1 MSLCKDQWRN
11 FVAKSSYQHL
21 LKEKGISN
29 DQFWRDYRVY
39 DEISSYMGYPGE
51 ILERVSS
58 LISPGSTIL
67 DIGAGTG
74 AFAIPLAQKAGR
86 VIALDSS
93 SYQLG
98 ILNEKA
104 AARGIENIVLVN
116 QEWSRADLNDDV
128 DYSLAAYSL
137 FDEEIER
144 FLGRMLEVSRR
155 GVFIVFRAGET
166 DILSDFAYGP
176 RPSTDYFCLQNIL
189 VEMGYSFQAEI
200 FSRDYWI
207 PLGYVFQQF
216 RFSEKSK
223 EELAGFLRENGRLA
237 RREDGPWAYF
247 SSQDALLYRLS

>member
-1 MSLCKDQWRN
+1 MSLWTDQWRN
-11 FVAKSSYQHL
+11 FVEKSSYRHL

-58 LISPGSTIL
+58 LISPGSTVL

-86 VIALDSS
+86 VIALDPS

-98 ILNEKA
+98 ILKEKA
-104 AARGIENIVLVN
+104 AARGLENIVLVN
-116 QEWSRADLNDDV
+116 QEWARANIDDDV
-128 DYSLAAYSL
+128 DYSLSAYSL
-137 FDEEIER
+137 FDEEIEH
-144 FLGRMLEVSRR
+144 FLRKMLDISKR
-155 GVFIVFRAGET
+155 GVFIVFRAGEM
-166 DILSDFAYGP
+166 DPLSDFAYGP
-176 RPSTDYFCLQNIL
+176 RPSADYLCLQNIL
-189 VEMGYSFQAEI
+189 DEMGHQFQAEI

-207 PLGYVFQQF
+207 PLRYVFQQF

-223 EELAGFLRENGRLA
+223 EELADFLKENGQLA
-237 RREDGPWAYF
+237 RREEGPWAYF